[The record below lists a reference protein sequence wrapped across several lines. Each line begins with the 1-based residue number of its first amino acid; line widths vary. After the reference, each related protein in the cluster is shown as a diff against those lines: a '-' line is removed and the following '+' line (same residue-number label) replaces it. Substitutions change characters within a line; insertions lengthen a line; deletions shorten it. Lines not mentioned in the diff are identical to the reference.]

1 MNHSDSRPPISHALR
16 IDPAQVAG
24 RIEEFIR
31 GAVSDYQRD
40 GVLLGLSGGI
50 DSAVVA
56 SLATRALGADR
67 VAVRLLP
74 ERDSSPSSKADA
86 LVEIARL
93 GIPYQEVNLTPML
106 SALGIYNLLP
116 LHILG
121 IRQVKSVVVRQ
132 QHSRQAE
139 ALGETPFRAGLLGT
153 RDLGEPRRLI
163 DAGNAYARAK
173 HRARMV
179 TLYYCA
185 DQENRLVL
193 GTTNRSEAQTGF
205 VVKWGDNVADIEP
218 ILPLYKTQVRQ
229 LAAHLGVS
237 AAILEK
243 APSPD
248 LLPGIVD
255 ELALG
260 LDYATLDIILW
271 GLDRGWSDE
280 QIAREG
286 GVTARQAAHVREM
299 QRRSVHL
306 RAMPPAPDLW

>member
-1 MNHSDSRPPISHALR
+1 MNESDSNHPISHALR

-31 GAVSDYQRD
+31 SAVSDYRRD

-56 SLATRALGADR
+56 GLAARALGADR
-67 VAVRLLP
+67 VAVLILP

-93 GIPYQEVNLTPML
+93 GIKVREVSLTPML
-106 SALGIYNLLP
+106 SALGIYDLLP

-121 IRQVKSVVVRQ
+121 IRQVKSAVVRQ
-132 QHSRQAE
+132 QHSKQAE

-153 RDLGEPRRLI
+153 RDLGEPKRLI

-173 HRARMV
+173 HRVRMV
-179 TLYYCA
+179 TLYYVA

-248 LLPGIVD
+248 LLPGIED

-260 LDYATLDIILW
+260 LDYATLDTILW

-280 QIAREG
+280 QVARGG
-286 GVTARQAAHVREM
+286 GVTTGRAAHVHEM
-299 QRRSVHL
+299 QLRSVHL
-306 RAMPPAPDLW
+306 RAMPPAPDLR